1 MRRLFYNLRLSAVMH
16 PSKDGCWQIWNFGMC
31 PCTNI
36 VCNAVIRHVIL
47 NKIVKLK
54 LSECAYSSLCALN
67 VCNFSRY
74 IFMLPNSRNCV
85 GFLLVTYILQIRG
98 ANAVVNIGSELQ
110 GKGISTATFSPKAS
124 TVISF
129 KVFVRLSSA
138 RALCSDLL
146 PLCK

>member
-1 MRRLFYNLRLSAVMH
+1 
-16 PSKDGCWQIWNFGMC
+16 MC
-31 PCTNI
+31 PCINT
-36 VCNAVIRHVIL
+36 VCNTVIHHVIL

-74 IFMLPNSRNCV
+74 IFMLSNPRNCA
-85 GFLLVTYILQIRG
+85 GFVLVTYILQIRG
-98 ANAVVNIGSELQ
+98 ANVVVNIGSELQ
-110 GKGISTATFSPKAS
+110 GKGISTSTFSPKAS
-124 TVISF
+124 TVISS

-146 PLCK
+146 LLCQ